1 MVPLSPDPTSAVALS
16 LSAAPNPDD
25 EPRWIAL
32 LDSLDVDKLTGIFL
46 SLISNVPG
54 YDPAP
59 LPNSEIV
66 RSAKLSFEAL
76 VDGLRAG
83 GMGEG
88 VTIAHHVGVSRA
100 RADIPLTA
108 LMTAIRHDFSVLWEG
123 LIEVSDKSDA
133 ELLVRHTGIVLRTVD
148 QNVSQTKQAYVAERR
163 RMDDEASS
171 VRQGL
176 VAALFQEPRP
186 TGMRLGAIAA
196 ELGIPVDAGYSIAVA
211 LGDDIAAL
219 RVFVSESE
227 RAGAVVHTH
236 HSGDALTAFTH
247 SSASEGSRLAEI
259 REQLLEERVG
269 IARADGLADLP
280 RSAEAA
286 RSLARLFGPEEQG
299 AMTWTR
305 GWARFANRRLLAE
318 GMPVIADVQT
328 ALERCGQAER
338 ARLEEAVRSYLRTGS
353 VSESAALLFCHRNT
367 IANRLRRFAELTG
380 VDPLVP
386 EDAARIVVGWA

>member
-1 MVPLSPDPTSAVALS
+1 MPQISPDHTPGAALS

-25 EPRWIAL
+25 APRWLAL

-46 SLISNVPG
+46 SLISDVPG

-66 RSAKLSFEAL
+66 RSAKLSFAAL

-123 LIEVSDKSDA
+123 LIAVSDKSDA
-133 ELLVRHTGIVLRTVD
+133 ELLVRHTGILLRTVD
-148 QNVSQTKQAYVAERR
+148 QYVSQTQQAYVAERR

-176 VAALFQEPRP
+176 VAALFQEPHP
-186 TGMRLGAIAA
+186 TGAQLSAIAA
-196 ELGIPVDAGYSIAVA
+196 ELGIPVDASYSIAVA

-236 HSGDALTAFTH
+236 HSGDAMTAFTH
-247 SSASEGSRLAEI
+247 SQALTGTRLAEI
-259 REQLLEERVG
+259 REQLLKERVG
-269 IARADGLADLP
+269 VTIADGLSDLAHG
-280 RSAEAA
+280 AEAA
-286 RSLARLFGPEEQG
+286 RSLARLFGPEERG

-305 GWARFANRRLLAE
+305 GWARLANRRLIAE
-318 GMPVIADVQT
+318 GTPVLADVHA
-328 ALERCGQAER
+328 ALAQCGQAER
-338 ARLEEAVRSYLRTGS
+338 VRLEEAVRSYLRTGS

-380 VDPLVP
+380 VDPLIP